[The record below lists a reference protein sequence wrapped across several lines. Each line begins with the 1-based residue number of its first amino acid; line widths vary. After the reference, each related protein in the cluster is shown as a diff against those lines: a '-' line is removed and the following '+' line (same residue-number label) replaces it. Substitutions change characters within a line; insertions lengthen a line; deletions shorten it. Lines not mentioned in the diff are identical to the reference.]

1 MNEKI
6 KNYYYD
12 RRTIGLSDEQIARN
26 LGMDPEKLKSIING
40 NTEKVMP
47 EEIKN
52 TFESVEH
59 VEEMPTV
66 TPPTD
71 QKVIAFEPEIVENI
85 KKPAWSDPE
94 S

>member
-12 RRTIGLSDEQIARN
+12 RRTVGLSDEQIARN
-26 LGMDPEKLKSIING
+26 LGMDPATLKDIING
-40 NTEKVMP
+40 NTEKVVP

-52 TFESVEH
+52 TFENVEH
-59 VEEMPTV
+59 AEETPTV

-71 QKVIAFEPEIVENI
+71 QGTATFMAEIVEKV